1 MKKSISELIK
11 ETLLQQGHRS
21 IRVDDTNFFLS
32 LVTGTG
38 KNGEPRLK
46 GSVGWR
52 IVWFGIF
59 VSSVFFL
66 LFLLIYATTFF
77 IKDILLFDE
86 KPIVTE
92 AGAII
97 PQRSCN
103 REQVL
108 FHFNAAELWART
120 GVQLQKGDRIKI
132 SHSGGFHS
140 DITDIYLKAR
150 ENGLLKYPYYTGFTE
165 LSSSGVENC
174 IYNRVNTGDVP
185 WWCSFLSR
193 KRAAERTPCFGSIL
207 WQVADENSVLRS
219 GPDDIHQ
226 IGKSDAKNF
235 IRIRKDGELFLTVN
249 DILLSD
255 TLAERINQN
264 KMKLWKS
271 VPDSI
276 GNDPYWAREHD
287 LDYIG
292 ISVNDR
298 DSLLY
303 EAKDIRAYLAKHPEL
318 RDIWFHDNIGS
329 VLICVEIQRKVGT
342 IHVFT
347 RWFRNTERRMN
358 WACDDRGVMA
368 GIFLSACVCSVSV
381 VLFCWPPLLLLLI
394 YFFPKI
400 RKRWLNWRKNPA
412 STENESWSC
421 RMQKKRR
428 ELYAKFRKELRYWWD
443 DTPAGERS

>member
-21 IRVDDTNFFLS
+21 IRIDDTNFFLG

-38 KNGEPRLK
+38 KDGKPRQK

-59 VSSVFFL
+59 VSTVFFL
-66 LFLLIYATTFF
+66 LFLLIDATTFF

-140 DITDIYLKAR
+140 DIADIYLKAR
-150 ENGLLKYPYYTGFTE
+150 ENGRLKYPYYTGFTE

-174 IYNRVNTGDVP
+174 IYNRVNPGDVP
-185 WWCSFLSR
+185 WWSSFLSR
-193 KRAAERTPCFGSIL
+193 NRAAERTPYFGSIL

-219 GPDDIHQ
+219 GPDNIHQ

-255 TLAERINQN
+255 TPAERINQN
-264 KMKLWKS
+264 RMKLWES

-276 GNDPYWAREHD
+276 RNDPYWAREHD

-292 ISVNDR
+292 ISVNGR

-342 IHVFT
+342 MHVFT

-368 GIFLSACVCSVSV
+368 SIFLSACVCSVSV
-381 VLFCWPPLLLLLI
+381 VLFCWPLLLLLLI
-394 YFFPKI
+394 YYFPKI
-400 RKRWLNWRKNPA
+400 RKRFRRWRKGQPLRTAWNGLVGC
-412 STENESWSC
+412 W
-421 RMQKKRR
+421 KKRKKIIQK
-428 ELYAKFRKELRYWWD
+428 YRKALKYWWE
-443 DTPAGERS
+443 DTPAEERS